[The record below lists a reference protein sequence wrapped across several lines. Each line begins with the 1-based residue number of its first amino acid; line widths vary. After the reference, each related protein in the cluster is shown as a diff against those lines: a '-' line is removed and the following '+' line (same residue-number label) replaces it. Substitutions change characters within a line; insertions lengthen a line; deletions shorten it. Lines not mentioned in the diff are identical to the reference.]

1 MATPSSIDPACLIL
15 PPVRILLILPFL
27 LAGAESP
34 ANAPHLT
41 AKAQSGDGVLSLLR
55 RFGLEAYTCN
65 VDEFHSINRLDK
77 TDGLIEGRI
86 YKLPVKRH
94 RFNGKSIRSSIDLQ
108 DYDLAVGIQEYNR
121 AMQKAGRRRN
131 AYEDDKDL
139 WVPHHFLHCP
149 NEIRESKSLT
159 ELDVRSTG
167 RSGAFPIFGPAY
179 SDVKRESDVL
189 KGQVFYIVAGHGGPD
204 PGAMSTRGGHTLCED
219 EYAYDVA
226 IRLCRHLLARGAIAY
241 MIIRDNNDGI
251 RDGTLLDCDS
261 DEVALGD
268 REIPLDQKER
278 LYQRTSVIN
287 RLYERHKQQ
296 GVRQQTSVFIHV
308 DSNNKGLRQD
318 VFFYH
323 LKRSKTSKAIAETV
337 HREFHQKYK
346 KHQAARTYHG
356 TVSGRDLY
364 VLRET
369 SPPGIYVE
377 LANIRNPE
385 DQQRIVVRENRE
397 ALAQWMAD
405 GLVNASKR

>member
-1 MATPSSIDPACLIL
+1 MAYLPTIARACLNL
-15 PPVRILLILPFL
+15 PPVWILLLLPFL
-27 LAGAESP
+27 PAGANGP
-34 ANAPHLT
+34 VNDTHLT
-41 AKAQSGDGVLSLLR
+41 AKAQRGDGVLALLR

-65 VDEFHSINRLDK
+65 VDEFHTLNRLDK
-77 TDGLIEGRI
+77 TDGLIEGKI

-94 RFNGKSIRSSIDLQ
+94 RYNGKSIRSSIDIQ
-108 DYDLAVGIQEYNR
+108 DFDLAVGIQEYNM

-131 AYEDDKDL
+131 SYEDDKDL

-159 ELDVRSTG
+159 DLDVRSTG
-167 RSGAFPIFGPAY
+167 RGGEFPIFGPAY
-179 SDVKRESDVL
+179 SKVKRESEIL

-204 PGAMSTRGGHTLCED
+204 PGAMSTRSGHTLCED

-251 RDGTLLDCDS
+251 RDGTLLDCDN

-268 REIPLDQKER
+268 MEIPLDQKER
-278 LYQRTSVIN
+278 LYQRASVIN

-337 HREFHQKYK
+337 HQEFHQKYK

-385 DQQRIVVRENRE
+385 DQKRIVVRENRE

-405 GLVNASKR
+405 GLVNASRR

>member
-1 MATPSSIDPACLIL
+1 MRAYLIL
-15 PPVRILLILPFL
+15 RLVQFLLVLSLLIT
-27 LAGAESP
+27 GATTPEEVT
-34 ANAPHLT
+34 HLT
-41 AKAQSGDGVLSLLR
+41 AKAQSGDGVLALLR
-55 RFGLEAYTCN
+55 RFGLAAYTCN
-65 VDEFHSINRLDK
+65 VEEFHTLNRLDK
-77 TDGLIEGRI
+77 TDGLREGKV

-94 RFNGKSIRSSIDLQ
+94 RYNGKSIRSSIGIQ
-108 DYDLAVGIQEYNR
+108 DFDLAVGIQEYNKS
-121 AMQKAGRRRN
+121 MQKAGKRRN
-131 AYEDDKDL
+131 AYEDDLDL

-149 NEIRESKSLT
+149 DEIGESKALT
-159 ELDVRSTG
+159 DLDIRSTG
-167 RSGAFPIFGPAY
+167 REGEFPIFGTAY
-179 SDVKRESDVL
+179 SKVKRESDIL
-189 KGQVFYIVAGHGGPD
+189 RGQVFYIVAGHGGPD
-204 PGAMSTRGGHTLCED
+204 PGAMATRGGHSLCED

-251 RDGTLLDCDS
+251 RDATLLDCDS
-261 DEVALGD
+261 DEVVLGD
-268 REIPLDQKER
+268 KEIPLDQKER
-278 LYQRTSVIN
+278 LYQRASVIN

-337 HREFHQKYK
+337 HREFHQKYR

-405 GLVNASKR
+405 GLVNASRR